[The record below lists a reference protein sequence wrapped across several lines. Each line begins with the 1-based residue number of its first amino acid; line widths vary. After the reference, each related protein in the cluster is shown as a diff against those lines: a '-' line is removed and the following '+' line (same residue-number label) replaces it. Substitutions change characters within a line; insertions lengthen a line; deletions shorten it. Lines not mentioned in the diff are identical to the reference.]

1 MIHSAWESAL
11 MACESLSL
19 ISENMKIMSSL
30 SERNKKMIEDMDL
43 FEKNMDGLQSEIL
56 EKISKTI
63 EDSPL
68 VILPIKTPL
77 HLRKNLP
84 GFDVPPPR
92 PPKRAINR

>member
-1 MIHSAWESAL
+1 